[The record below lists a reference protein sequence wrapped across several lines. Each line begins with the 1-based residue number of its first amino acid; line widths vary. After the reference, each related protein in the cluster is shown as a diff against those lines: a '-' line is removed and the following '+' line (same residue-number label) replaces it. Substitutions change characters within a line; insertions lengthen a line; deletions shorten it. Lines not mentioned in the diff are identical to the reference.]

1 MSSEHHFKLLRIP
14 RLSERRM
21 SEILRAILCTGSTI
35 TATQIGDKQFMR
47 LKPDWT
53 WAEMIVKIP
62 RKSKYENDL
71 VYPTNVSWFEK
82 IKGVEVLEPPGPLH
96 INEARFADKV
106 FEKGFEQ
113 SKEKL
118 LEKIKDAKTIGISPE
133 KEKEILAVIK
143 EAQAVTKQMKEA
155 RKIKPESL
163 FTVYGDEAKES
174 GL

>member
-82 IKGVEVLEPPGPLH
+82 INSKSLKQAHHLTRDLHAPLNLTSGIH
-96 INEARFADKV
+96 IHSRYLTSCFFQVK
-106 FEKGFEQ
+106 K
-113 SKEKL
+113 
-118 LEKIKDAKTIGISPE
+118 KTSCF
-133 KEKEILAVIK
+133 L
-143 EAQAVTKQMKEA
+143 
-155 RKIKPESL
+155 
-163 FTVYGDEAKES
+163 
-174 GL
+174 